1 MLTPFRY
8 RNCLLPLL
16 LGVLFSLATEAYGQ
30 PPLEFCDDFCK
41 PVCQQ
46 RDPFEERIETERHDF
61 TQSSKTVG
69 YHVVQVEAGYSYFYR
84 DEHEEIEQ
92 SHTTPEMM
100 ARIGLSEDIEF
111 RVRWTYAWGFVDE
124 GDNVDGAEDLR
135 WSVKLGMTE
144 QECWLPESA
153 LEVRF
158 TAPTGGSAFSTERVE
173 FGLDYIFDWQ
183 LSENWTLYGSFGFGS
198 NALGDFGLVP
208 EEPADERFMVWS
220 QSVAIG
226 TELTERVTLYNEWYG
241 LSSDGLEDDYTIMIY
256 NVGADYYVTDN
267 FVLDLRV
274 GMGLTSD
281 SDDLF
286 AGVGG
291 GYRF

>member
-1 MLTPFRY
+1 
-8 RNCLLPLL
+8 
-16 LGVLFSLATEAYGQ
+16 
-30 PPLEFCDDFCK
+30 
-41 PVCQQ
+41 
-46 RDPFEERIETERHDF
+46 
-61 TQSSKTVG
+61 
-69 YHVVQVEAGYSYFYR
+69 
-84 DEHEEIEQ
+84 
-92 SHTTPEMM
+92 M

-135 WSVKLGMTE
+135 WSFKLGMTE
-144 QECWLPESA
+144 QECWMPESA

-183 LSENWTLYGSFGFGS
+183 INEKWTLYGSVGFGS

-208 EEPADERFMVWS
+208 EEPASERFVTWS
-220 QSVAIG
+220 QSVAIA
-226 TELTERVTLYNEWYG
+226 TEISERITMYNEWYG
-241 LSSDGLEDDYTIMIY
+241 LMSNGLEDEYTIVIY
-256 NVGADYYVTDN
+256 NVGVDYYVTN
-267 FVLDLRV
+267 NLVLDYRV
-274 GMGLTSD
+274 GLGLTED

-286 AGVGG
+286 TGVGG